1 MSQRRGIISLVFKK
15 GDRLDARNWRPI
27 SLLNVDYKLASR
39 VIAGRLLKVIH
50 SVVNKAQTCGVPGR
64 FIGEIVAL
72 LWDMVDFA
80 SSSNVPVIII
90 SLDQERAF
98 DRVDWRF
105 MRATLSKMGFGSSF
119 ICWVY
124 LFYAGVQSAVIVN
137 GDLSGFFSLSRGVH
151 QGCPLSPLLYVLVSE
166 VLAVNIRANPAI
178 TGLCLPGVPA
188 PLSPITQYADDTS
201 LIVGSHR
208 SILAVFDTYSLFEKG
223 SGAKLNPSKSKSLW
237 LGSWRG
243 RQDPTVSLD
252 RASNEIKVLGV
263 FFGAGNLD
271 EDNWRP
277 RIDPVEN
284 VLSSWARRTLSYGGR
299 ALVINALAL
308 SRVLYVA
315 SLIHMPGWVH
325 SELSK
330 LIFKFF
336 WKGKPDLVAR
346 VVVTQPTAAGGFS
359 VVDIKSKVFSLL
371 VQWVRRFLSSPS
383 GWVSFF
389 FILVF
394 CSSWKA

>member
-1 MSQRRGIISLVFKK
+1 M
-15 GDRLDARNWRPI
+15 
-27 SLLNVDYKLASR
+27 
-39 VIAGRLLKVIH
+39 
-50 SVVNKAQTCGVPGR
+50 
-64 FIGEIVAL
+64 
-72 LWDMVDFA
+72 
-80 SSSNVPVIII
+80 
-90 SLDQERAF
+90 
-98 DRVDWRF
+98 
-105 MRATLSKMGFGSSF
+105 
-119 ICWVY
+119 
-124 LFYAGVQSAVIVN
+124 
-137 GDLSGFFSLSRGVH
+137 
-151 QGCPLSPLLYVLVSE
+151 
-166 VLAVNIRANPAI
+166 
-178 TGLCLPGVPA
+178 
-188 PLSPITQYADDTS
+188 
-201 LIVGSHR
+201 
-208 SILAVFDTYSLFEKG
+208 FDTYSLFEKG
-223 SGAKLNPSKSKSLW
+223 SGAKLNLSKSKGLW

-243 RQDPTVSLD
+243 RQDPPVSLD
-252 RASNEIKVLGV
+252 WTSNKIKVLGV
-263 FFGAGNLD
+263 FIGAGNLD

-277 RIDPVEN
+277 RIDAVEN

-308 SRVLYVA
+308 SRVWYVA

-371 VQWVRRFLSSPS
+371 AQWVRRFSSSPS

-394 CSSWKA
+394 CSSWKACF